1 MTDQA
6 DIQDG
11 RSLIAAL
18 GTRAV
23 ADGLGEAHSTVSN
36 WLRRDVPRAKRRAVA
51 DLAISRGVPVPDGFV
66 PAPKPLRP
74 ALKGQLQ

>member
-11 RSLIAAL
+11 RALIAVL

-51 DLAISRGVPVPDGFV
+51 DLATALGVPVPDGFV
-66 PAPKPLRP
+66 PPPKPLRP
-74 ALKGQLQ
+74 ASKRHLQ